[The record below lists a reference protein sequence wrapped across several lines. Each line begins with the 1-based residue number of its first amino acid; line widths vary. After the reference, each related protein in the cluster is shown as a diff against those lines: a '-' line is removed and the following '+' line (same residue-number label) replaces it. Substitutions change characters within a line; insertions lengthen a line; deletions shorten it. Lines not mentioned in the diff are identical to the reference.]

1 MYDFTQW
8 EKSVLKVQT
17 LQILSC
23 DCVIASLFD
32 SHKKYGSVMN
42 HNALL
47 LLSFTFTS
55 KKSHKALE
63 TKKGEK
69 SFKNHDEYIF
79 LSDKT

>member
-1 MYDFTQW
+1 MYDFPQW

-23 DCVIASLFD
+23 DCVIASLVD
-32 SHKKYGSVMN
+32 SRKKYGSVMN

-63 TKKGEK
+63 TKKREK
-69 SFKNHDEYIF
+69 SFKTHDEYIF